1 MNRDYEKLVQQ
12 GRFVVACAT
21 IGERYA
27 ATVVE
32 CAHRENAPDV
42 PAMQVLQLGVV
53 GMLKQMQRHYVVDVD
68 HLADL
73 SAIELTQTINEAMNH
88 MTVGARFAP
97 GYAADWATPR
107 IVS

>member
-32 CAHRENAPDV
+32 CAHREGNVDV

-53 GMLKQMQRHYVVDVD
+53 GMLKQMQRHYTVDVD

-73 SAIELTQTINEAMNH
+73 DAIVLTQTINEAMKH

-97 GYAADWATPR
+97 GYDAYWAAPR